1 MQYWSLNVGSLRMK
15 IFILTLGVLLTWAPG
30 SAQAIDWTTT
40 NQVTLGWTKVSKLA
54 SGGAIPASDVISY
67 EVWIVTEAGDKNLDK
82 VFIESTGETQILLT
96 FVQEGRY
103 FTGVNAV
110 RTKPDSS
117 VSSSTISWSDNPEV
131 VLSGIAFG
139 IVYLEAPSGVFGM
152 EVVDNAD

>member
-1 MQYWSLNVGSLRMK
+1 MQYCLLNVDSLRMK
-15 IFILTLGVLLTWAPG
+15 IFSWIMGGFFICLPG

-40 NQVTLGWTKVSKLA
+40 NQVTVSWTKVTKLIG
-54 SGGAIPASDVISY
+54 GGAIPEGDVISY
-67 EVWIVTEAGDKNLDK
+67 EVWIVTEAGNKKLDK
-82 VFIESTGETQILLT
+82 VFIQSTGETHLVIT
-96 FVQEGRY
+96 FVQEGRF

-139 IVYLEAPSGVFGM
+139 IVYLEAPSGVFEM
-152 EVVDNAD
+152 EVLNNAN